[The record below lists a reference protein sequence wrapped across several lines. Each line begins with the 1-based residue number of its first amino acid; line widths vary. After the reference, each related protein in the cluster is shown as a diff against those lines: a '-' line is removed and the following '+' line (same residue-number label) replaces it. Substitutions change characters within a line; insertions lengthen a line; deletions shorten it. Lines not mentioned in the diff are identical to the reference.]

1 MKSLLF
7 FSVFALFAFPAFYS
21 QANNVSEISQ
31 QQLLSLQ
38 HAAKAPDFIVLDVRS
53 DEEFKAGHIKGAL
66 NISHDSIEQ
75 HLAKLSGYKDKT
87 VIVHCR
93 SGRRAQAAE
102 TILQANGFTKLKHL
116 AGDHKA
122 WLAADL
128 PLVTEK

>member
-1 MKSLLF
+1 MKSLKF
-7 FSVFALFAFPAFYS
+7 FSIFGLLTCLSLMSY
-21 QANNVSEISQ
+21 ANDVSKISQ

-38 HAAKAPDFIVLDVRS
+38 HAAKAPEFIVLDVRS

-66 NISHDSIEQ
+66 NISHDTIEQ
-75 HLAKLSGYKDKT
+75 HLNKLSGYKDKT

-93 SGRRAQAAE
+93 SGRRAQIAE
-102 TILQANGFTKLKHL
+102 AVLQANGFNKLKHL
-116 AGDHKA
+116 AGDHNA